1 MFSTDFPTHGDEVGN
16 EQSRQRARAV
26 PPTLAYTLAPGVRGI
41 PTLAALLDDFQLRY
55 RPVGR
60 PAGNAGVLAW
70 GRRPSAIRAQQ
81 YAQRRGLA
89 VYHIEDGFLRSVGLG
104 KDDPPLAIIFDDLG
118 LYLDA
123 SRPSR
128 LEVLIGQPLDGDQ
141 SARARALRSAWC
153 DGRVSKY
160 NHSRD
165 LARALPGDCVLVVD
179 QTRGD
184 ASVACGLADAAS
196 FERMLAAALREHPDS
211 TILLKVHPDVV
222 SGRKQ
227 GHFDLDAV
235 RAMPRVQVLDDD
247 VHPSSVLSAVRAA
260 YTVTSQLG
268 FEALLWG
275 LPVRVFGMP
284 FYAGWGLTQD
294 ELPAP
299 ARRGAATLE
308 QLVHAALIDYCR
320 YVDPETG
327 KRCEVETLLAWLALQ
342 RRMRQRFD
350 LKIDALGFSGWKKGY
365 VRQYFGGSAVRFRWG
380 VPRSTRGAVATW
392 GRKLDGRLASNPSGT
407 GQVIRVEDGFIR
419 SVGLGADLTRPLS
432 WVQDDVG
439 IYYDATG
446 ASRLEQLLAQ
456 TAFTP
461 ALVARAA
468 SLREAICDAG
478 ITKYNLADAAHWV
491 RPPDKCVILVPGQ
504 VETDASIRYGA
515 SAIRGNMALLQA
527 VRAANPDAYI
537 LYKPHPDVMAGLRKV
552 GRDENSAAR
561 WCDEIIGAASFHQL
575 LGSVDEVHVLTS
587 LAGFEALLRNVKV
600 VTYGQPFYA
609 GWGLTRDVELTD
621 ALRRRRARALT
632 LDELVAAALILYPT
646 YVSRDTGRFTTPER
660 ALRELIEWRAR
671 PRVPSW
677 RHWVARLFREA

>member
-1 MFSTDFPTHGDEVGN
+1 MTDFSVRQSEVAAPVLRHASAGP
-16 EQSRQRARAV
+16 ERH
-26 PPTLAYTLAPGVRGI
+26 AYTLAPGVNRI
-41 PTLAALLDDFQLRY
+41 PTLAALLDDFRLHY
-55 RPVGR
+55 RPMGR
-60 PAGNAGVLAW
+60 PAEGAGVLAW
-70 GRRPSAIRAQQ
+70 GRRPSALA
-81 YAQRRGLA
+81 AQRYAAKHGLA

-104 KDDPPLAIIFDDLG
+104 KDDPPLAIIFDDTG

-123 SRPSR
+123 SQPSR
-128 LEVLIGQPLDGDQ
+128 LESLIAQPLRDDQ
-141 SARARALRSAWC
+141 AARARALAQAWR

-165 LARALPGDCVLVVD
+165 LDRALPDGCVLVVD

-184 ASVACGLADAAS
+184 ASISCGLADASS
-196 FERMLAAALREHPDS
+196 FQRMLDAALRDHPER

-247 VHPSSVLSAVRAA
+247 AHPASVLPLVHEV

-268 FEALLWG
+268 FEALMWG

-284 FYAGWGLTQD
+284 FYAGWGLTRD
-294 ELPAP
+294 ALPAP

-327 KRCEVETLLAWLALQ
+327 KRCEVETVVAWLALQ
-342 RRMRQRFD
+342 RRMRQRFTVD
-350 LKIDALGFSGWKKGY
+350 IDALGFSGWKKDY
-365 VRQYFGGSAVRFRWG
+365 VRQFFDGSAVRFRWR
-380 VPRSTRGAVATW
+380 VRRSSNGSVATW
-392 GRKLDGRLASNPSGT
+392 GRKLDDRLAPALPAT
-407 GQVIRVEDGFIR
+407 CKVIRVEDGFIR

-439 IYYDATG
+439 IYYDATRP
-446 ASRLEQLLAQ
+446 SRLETLLADA
-456 TAFTP
+456 TFSDE
-461 ALVARAA
+461 LVERAA
-468 SLREAICDAG
+468 NLRRAICDAG
-478 ITKYNLADAAHWV
+478 ITKYNLAGRANWS
-491 RPPDKCVILVPGQ
+491 RPQGRRVILVPGQ
-504 VETDASIRYGA
+504 VETDASIRFGA
-515 SAIRGNMALLQA
+515 SGIRSNMELLQA
-527 VRAANPDAYI
+527 VRAANPDAYL

-552 GRDENSAAR
+552 GRGEGDAAQ
-561 WCDEIIGAASFHQL
+561 WCDETIGVVSFHEL

-587 LAGFEALLRNVKV
+587 LAGFEALMRGVKV

-609 GWGLTRDVELTD
+609 GWGVTHDAGLTD
-621 ALRRRRARALT
+621 AVRRRRARVLK

-646 YVSRDTGRFTTPER
+646 YVSRTTRRFTTPER
-660 ALRELIEWRAR
+660 ALREVVEWRATPQV
-671 PRVPSW
+671 PRW